1 MNIVERVKNILLSPD
16 TEWPVIEN
24 ESGEPRP
31 LFLNYVAILAVI
43 PAIAG
48 FIGTS
53 IIGITVSAG
62 TFRVPIVT
70 GLLNAVISYLFS
82 FVVVYVVALVIDAL
96 ASYFRGER
104 HFPSALKL
112 AVYSYTPVWLAGIF
126 LLLPGLRFLTMLG
139 LYGLYLLWTG
149 LPPLMRVPRDQS
161 LIFAFAVVV
170 CAVIVFIALAILQ
183 GTIASLSRI

>member
-82 FVVVYVVALVIDAL
+82 FVVVYIVALVIDAL

-149 LPPLMRVPRDQS
+149 LPPLMRVPRDRS